1 MIERN
6 LFFTVGTVAAGAL
19 GMLWPFF
26 NLIGFRCQ
34 KPFMHTGVQMKCVSK
49 PTDARRTSKG
59 KVISLLDCKN
69 LNRIFNELEKHS
81 LE

>member
-1 MIERN
+1 
-6 LFFTVGTVAAGAL
+6 
-19 GMLWPFF
+19 
-26 NLIGFRCQ
+26 
-34 KPFMHTGVQMKCVSK
+34 MHTGVQMKCVSK

>member
-1 MIERN
+1 M
-6 LFFTVGTVAAGAL
+6 LFRLFPVFLMVVAVS
-19 GMLWPFF
+19 F
-26 NLIGFRCQ
+26 
-34 KPFMHTGVQMKCVSK
+34 FMHTGVQMKCVSK
-49 PTDARRTSKG
+49 LTDARRTSKG